1 MTNKH
6 GSANPNKI
14 KKFSIQT
21 NMKNKTSNIDTLIQT
36 KISNGSHS
44 KKDIK
49 YIVDS
54 YTRGNISN
62 KKMTAW
68 LKAVYFNGMDLD
80 ETINYTNAIIN
91 SGKKIQFNNLNGF
104 AIDKHSTG
112 GVGDKVS
119 IILGPILAACG
130 CYVPMIVGRALGH
143 TGGTLDKLESIPNY
157 NGLLSINKFKNIVNK
172 IGISIIGQTDEIC
185 PADKKIY
192 NLRSKTDTIASF
204 PLICGSIMG
213 KKIAE
218 GIKGL
223 VLDIKAGNGAF
234 MQTKKEA
241 LDLGSFLKK
250 IGERYGIEVQFAI
263 TDMNQPL
270 GNYSGLLC
278 EIIESMETL
287 KGNGP
292 KDLLEV
298 IYYLGDISL
307 KMTGINDTKTKINE
321 VISNGSAYEVLCKM
335 IHAHGGLIEEIQLIP
350 RETDYI
356 RSEKDGYI
364 VSINTQELGKAI
376 NELSIEKQGDN
387 IVTDSQAGLELLKKN
402 GSYVKKNDIIAHIF
416 SSNRNKLTVAKKRIE
431 KTFII
436 KDKKINANK
445 IIIY

>member
-1 MTNKH
+1 
-6 GSANPNKI
+6 
-14 KKFSIQT
+14 
-21 NMKNKTSNIDTLIQT
+21 MKNKISNIDKLIEA
-36 KISNGSHS
+36 KVSNASHS

-54 YTRGNISN
+54 YTRENISN

-68 LKAVYFNGMDLD
+68 LKAVYSNGMDLD

-91 SGKKIQFNNLNGF
+91 SGKKVEFNNLNGF
-104 AIDKHSTG
+104 VIDKHSTG

-157 NGLLSINKFKNIVNK
+157 NGLLTINKFKNIVNK

-192 NLRSKTDTIASF
+192 NLRGETDTVASF

-218 GIKGL
+218 GIEGL
-223 VLDIKAGNGAF
+223 VLDIKTGNGAF
-234 MQTKKEA
+234 MQTKKDA
-241 LDLGSFLKK
+241 LALGSFLKK
-250 IGERYGIEVQFAI
+250 IGVRYGIEVQFAI

-287 KGNGP
+287 KGRGP

-307 KMTGINDTKTKINE
+307 KMAGVDNPKAKINE
-321 VISNGSAYEVLCKM
+321 VITNGSAYEILCKM
-335 IHAHGGLIEEIQLIP
+335 IHEHGGSLEEIQLIP
-350 RETDYI
+350 KEVDYI
-356 RSEKDGYI
+356 KSKKDGYI
-364 VSINTQELGKAI
+364 VSINTKELGTAM
-376 NELSIEKQGDN
+376 NDLSIEKQGTKIKPDA
-387 IVTDSQAGLELLKKN
+387 QAGLELLKKN
-402 GSYVKKNDIIAHIF
+402 GSYVKKNDIIGNIF
-416 SSNRNKLTVAKKRIE
+416 SSNRTKLTLAKKRIE
-431 KTFII
+431 NTFII
-436 KDKKINANK
+436 KDEQVNDNK

>member
-1 MTNKH
+1 MGKNIVDI
-6 GSANPNKI
+6 NELIKI
-14 KKFSIQT
+14 KSS
-21 NMKNKTSNIDTLIQT
+21 KT
-36 KISNGSHS
+36 SHS
-44 KKDIK
+44 KKDIE

-54 YTRGNISN
+54 YTKENISN
-62 KKMTAW
+62 FEMSRW
-68 LKAVYFNGMDLD
+68 LKAVYSNGMDFK

-91 SGKKIQFNNLNGF
+91 SGKKIKFKNINGF
-104 AIDKHSTG
+104 VIDKHSTG

-130 CYVPMIVGRALGH
+130 CYVPMIVGRSLGH

-157 NGLLSINKFKNIVNK
+157 NGLLTINKFKTIVNK

-192 NLRSKTDTIASF
+192 NLRGKTDTIASF

-223 VLDIKAGNGAF
+223 VLDIKTGNGAF
-234 MQTKKEA
+234 MKTKKDA
-241 LDLGSFLKK
+241 LALGSFLKK

-270 GNYSGLLC
+270 GSYSGLLC

-292 KDLLEV
+292 NDLLEV

-307 KMTGINDTKTKINE
+307 KMAGVDNSKARINE
-321 VISNGSAYEVLCKM
+321 VIANGSAYEILGKM
-335 IHAHGGLIEEIQLIP
+335 IHEHGGLIEEIQLITK
-350 RETDYI
+350 ETDYI

-364 VSINTQELGKAI
+364 VSINTQEIGRAI
-376 NELSIEKQGDN
+376 NDLSFKKHGAN
-387 IVTDSQAGLELLKKN
+387 ITTDSQAGLELFKKN
-402 GSYVKKNDIIAHIF
+402 GSYVKKNDIIGNIF
-416 SSNRNKLTVAKKRIE
+416 SSNRTKLTLAKKRIE

-436 KDKKINANK
+436 KDKQLNANK